1 MAGSQSAQNT
11 ATPKSDVWEKDRQH
25 VMHPFQH
32 FASFNEEGSLVI
44 REGTG
49 CYITDE
55 SGKRYFDAVGGMW
68 CTNIGLGRDEMADAI
83 AEQVRTMA
91 YANPFVDMTN
101 EPASRLAAKLA
112 ELAPGDL
119 NHVFFSCG
127 GSTANDLGY
136 RIIRMYQNARGKPE
150 KRHILSRT
158 DSYHGGTYLAASIGG
173 KPGDRISE
181 FDYITD
187 WVHHL
192 SSPNMYRAPGHITT
206 EEEFCDHLVAEMEE
220 KILAIGANKIAAFYA
235 EPLLGSGGVIIPPPG
250 YNKRTWELC
259 QKHDIL
265 YVADEVVTA
274 FGRLGHWFVSEE
286 MFGIQPDMIT
296 CAKGLTSGYL
306 PLGATIFSDKIYDV
320 MSNDDDRYFAA
331 GLTYT
336 GHPVS
341 CAAALKN
348 IEIMEREKIFD
359 NVNTVGPY
367 FEEQLH
373 TLLDL
378 PIVGDIR
385 GEKFMMC
392 VVNVKNK
399 DTREFFDPEIN
410 IGKRISNNA
419 EDLGLIVR
427 PIVDLNIMSPPLTMT
442 TDDVDF
448 VVSTLRKAIEMTMDD
463 LRREQ
468 LWQG

>member
-1 MAGSQSAQNT
+1 MANELPVENKPLSR
-11 ATPKSDVWEKDRQH
+11 SDVWEKDRQH

-44 REGTG
+44 KEGQG

-55 SGKRYFDAVGGMW
+55 NGKRYFDAVGGMW
-68 CTNIGLGRDEMADAI
+68 CTNIGLGREEMADAI

-101 EPASRLAAKLA
+101 EPASQLAAKLA
-112 ELAPGDL
+112 KLAPGDL
-119 NHVFFSCG
+119 NHVLFSCG

-136 RIIRMYQNARGKPE
+136 RIVRMYQNARGKPE

-192 SSPNMYRAPGHITT
+192 SSPNMYRAPPHVTT
-206 EEEFCDHLVAEMEE
+206 EAEFCDHLVDEMEQ
-220 KILAIGANKIAAFYA
+220 KILEIGAANIAAFYA
-235 EPLLGSGGVIIPPPG
+235 EPLLGSGGVIVPPEN

-259 QKHDIL
+259 QKYDIL
-265 YVADEVVTA
+265 YIADEVVTA
-274 FGRLGHWFVSEE
+274 FGRLGHWFVSKD
-286 MFGIQPDMIT
+286 MFDIQPDMIT

-306 PLGATIFSDKIYDV
+306 PLGATIFSDRMYDV

-331 GLTYT
+331 GLTYS

-348 IEIMEREKIFD
+348 IEIMEREDIFG
-359 NVNTVGPY
+359 NVNDVGPY
-367 FEEQLH
+367 FEKQLH

-392 VVNVKNK
+392 VVNVQDKETK
-399 DTREFFDPEIN
+399 EFFAPEVN
-410 IGKRISNNA
+410 IGKRISNHA

-442 TDDVDF
+442 RDDVDF
-448 VVSTLRKAIEMTMDD
+448 VVATLRQAIELTMTD
-463 LRREQ
+463 LRNENI
-468 LWQG
+468 WQA